1 MYEYYKQLKLP
12 SYAPPGIAF
21 YYAWMIL
28 YFLMLVSFIILLFLP
43 KTILHLAGLV
53 VFALQ
58 VFVNFL
64 WPYVFFKW
72 KKAGLSCVISF
83 VLFVL
88 VLFMTLIFFKLMPLL
103 GWLQIPYVLW
113 LVFASILN
121 FDVYR
126 LNKDD

>member
-43 KTILHLAGLV
+43 RLYFILQACGICTAGLCE
-53 VFALQ
+53 FFMALRIFQ
-58 VFVNFL
+58 MEKS
-64 WPYVFFKW
+64 WI
-72 KKAGLSCVISF
+72 SCVISF